1 MINFLMLGQVPGTS
15 IHITFFS
22 WLLCAL
28 LVMLAYTVYYDRN
41 HEHRLW
47 FAICYFSVAMT
58 MRTKTKYL
66 DRAARLIRR
75 TAAVLLGR
83 IAAAWSARYENQAPA
98 GE

>member
-1 MINFLMLGQVPGTS
+1 MINFLMLGQLPGTS

-28 LVMLAYTVYYDRN
+28 LVMLSYAVHYDRN

-47 FAICYFSVAMT
+47 FAICYFSIAMT
-58 MRTKTKYL
+58 VHAKTKYL
-66 DRAARLIRR
+66 DRAARSIRR
-75 TAAVLLGR
+75 TAVILRAR